1 MEKNREKIISE
12 LKKNKEGYTIS
23 ELSKKLNLSRQ
34 TIANCFAFLE
44 GAQKV
49 KIRKAGMAK
58 IYYWGVEKWNRLK
71 IAIKESWKLG
81 KQTRLLSRI
90 LKK

>member
-1 MEKNREKIISE
+1 METKDKIISE
-12 LKKNKEGYTIS
+12 LKKNSTGYTIS

-49 KIRKAGMAK
+49 NIRKTGMAK
-58 IYYWGVEKWNRLK
+58 IYFWTEK
-71 IAIKESWKLG
+71 
-81 KQTRLLSRI
+81 
-90 LKK
+90 